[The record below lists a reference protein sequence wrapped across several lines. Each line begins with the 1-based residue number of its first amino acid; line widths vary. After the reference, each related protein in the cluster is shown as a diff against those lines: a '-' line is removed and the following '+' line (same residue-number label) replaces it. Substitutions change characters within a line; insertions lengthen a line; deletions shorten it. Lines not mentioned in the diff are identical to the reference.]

1 MANENL
7 LTLTADIV
15 AAHVGNNAVSITDL
29 SSTISNVYGALAALY
44 EPALPITE
52 VQSPSV
58 SIRASVKPDAIICLE
73 CGARQKALKRHIG
86 SAHGLTPAA
95 YREKWNLPA
104 SYPMVSANYAAVR
117 SELAKQI
124 GLGRKPGEQVVKK
137 AARKKLGMVTGEA

>member
-7 LTLTADIV
+7 LTLTAGIV
-15 AAHVGNNAVSITDL
+15 AAHVGNNSVSITDL
-29 SSTISNVYGALAALY
+29 SSTISNVYGALAALS
-44 EPALPITE
+44 EPSLPITE

-58 SIRASVKPDAIICLE
+58 SIRASLKPDVIICLE

-95 YREKWNLPA
+95 YRAKWNLPA